1 MWDGN
6 LLWKLKMPTALV
18 VTAGFNVVVLA
29 LTPVERWKAA
39 GRFNTNFMTEHWFIL
54 TGAAA
59 IIILTALLL
68 MVSYNRVAKEQKLT
82 EQLFAKYAEKRGLSR
97 RERQILLEIARK
109 AGLKRG
115 EAIFTMGSAFNRG
128 AAKMIEESLSRREAE
143 KGKSLRTE
151 LSFLR
156 EKLGFQ
162 KKTSTSIGSPN
173 RAN

>member
-1 MWDGN
+1 
-6 LLWKLKMPTALV
+6 MPTALV
-18 VTAGFNVVVLA
+18 VTAGFNFVVLA

-39 GRFNTNFMTEHWFIL
+39 GRFNTNFMTEHWFVL

-68 MVSYNRVAKEQKLT
+68 MVSYNRAAKEQKLT
-82 EQLFAKYAEKRGLSR
+82 EQLFAKYAKKRGLSR

-128 AAKMIEESLSRREAE
+128 AAKMIEESLGRREQIVKNRIVLPARKAWLPEKNLHLDRLANEIEQTEQQTNSRR
-143 KGKSLRTE
+143 
-151 LSFLR
+151 
-156 EKLGFQ
+156 
-162 KKTSTSIGSPN
+162 
-173 RAN
+173 